1 MKRYREII
9 QSETAPSTS
18 DLWIIDNGL
27 KYFNGGWKDLGGKNE
42 VTWDDIK
49 NKPDQ
54 FAPKVL
60 RIPEDKLRNGI
71 TLSDEEFDDYASKIQ
86 SGYLVAAVEYHDDG
100 SIKSCRPIEAY
111 YYNNNNNN
119 RIVLKSLK
127 SNSGTKGYISVVE
140 TYVTYSKGGGES
152 VYRGGT
158 FGAYTLPY
166 NGAKYLA
173 GDGNWKIFPVA
184 DTVTDADTSDAV
196 TAQSV
201 AATLNTLLQSLRN
214 SGLMKKS

>member
-18 DLWIIDNGL
+18 DLWIIDNRL

-60 RIPEDKLRNGI
+60 RIPEDKLRGGI
-71 TLSDEEFDDYASKIQ
+71 TLSDEEFDDYISKIQ
-86 SGYLVAAVEYHDDG
+86 SGYLVVAVTYNDDG
-100 SIKSCRPIEAY
+100 SIKSCRPIEARNI
-111 YYNNNNNN
+111 NNI
-119 RIVLKSLK
+119 RIILRSLK
-127 SNSGTKGYISVVE
+127 SNTAANRYISVVE
-140 TYVTYSKGGGES
+140 TCVIYDKGSKS
-152 VYRGGT
+152 VYQSGT
-158 FGAYTLPY
+158 FGAYTMPY
-166 NGAKYLA
+166 KGANKYLA
-173 GDGNWKIFPVA
+173 GDGNWKTFPVI

-196 TAQSV
+196 TVQSV